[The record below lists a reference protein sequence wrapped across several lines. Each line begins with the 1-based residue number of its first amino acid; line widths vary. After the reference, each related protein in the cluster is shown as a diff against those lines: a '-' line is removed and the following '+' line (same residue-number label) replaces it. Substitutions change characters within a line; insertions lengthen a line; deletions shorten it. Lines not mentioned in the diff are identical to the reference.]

1 MTTYDVTVTRED
13 DLWVADITGEGLGPA
28 ATDVERFADLD
39 TEVRDLIAGL
49 TDADP
54 GSLGLAWRYEIGG
67 EDVTELIASLAVRE
81 DRLREATS
89 SRAARPDSA
98 AEGADRP

>member
-54 GSLGLAWRYEIGG
+54 GSLGLAIR
-67 EDVTELIASLAVRE
+67 
-81 DRLREATS
+81 DRRRGCYRAHRLPRGPRGQAPRGDIKPRRKAGLR
-89 SRAARPDSA
+89 RGR
-98 AEGADRP
+98 G